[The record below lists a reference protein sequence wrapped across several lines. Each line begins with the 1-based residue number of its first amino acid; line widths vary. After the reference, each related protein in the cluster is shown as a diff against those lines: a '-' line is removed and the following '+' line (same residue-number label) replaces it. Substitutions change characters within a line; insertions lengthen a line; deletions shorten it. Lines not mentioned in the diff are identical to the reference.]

1 MKTTLLILTLTILA
15 TATLNSSAQI
25 VPKSHYEE
33 PFHTV
38 PKYSHIN
45 AEVIQKAFNDDPL
58 TPLQEKIVSCSFYAD
73 HLGVFMKA
81 RQEGLI
87 PLTSWLNHP
96 DTSEEEAKLISLIY
110 TLPMGTN
117 LQTKLYNL
125 RTFVDSVFADC
136 MAK

>member
-1 MKTTLLILTLTILA
+1 MKTTLRILTLILLA
-15 TATLNSSAQI
+15 TLPLNSSAQI
-25 VPKSHYEE
+25 VPEYSE
-33 PFHTV
+33 PFHTI
-38 PKYSHIN
+38 PKYSNIN
-45 AEVIQKAFNDDPL
+45 AEVIQKAFNNEPI
-58 TPLQEKIVSCSFYAD
+58 TPLQEKIVSCSFYTD
-73 HLGVFMKA
+73 KLGTFMKA

-96 DTSEEEAKLISLIY
+96 DTTEEEAKLISLVY

-125 RTFVDSVFADC
+125 RTFVDSTFADC